1 MTGKVDS
8 WLPPEVAAR
17 DAVRSRV
24 SSAVDD
30 WSGRWLAR
38 RRLRVSALEIVGGA
52 AKVENQGWLV
62 FRAGVAVACGA
73 AAASRL
79 TNWALDLRS
88 DLLEPTAADQ
98 ELLAAFRGRMLDDLL
113 QTIETALDVAGSR
126 RPAPDS
132 VKDPFGPTGGVL
144 AALSDDRGSA
154 LLQLAIPLRMV
165 MPLCQ
170 AALPARSRNTAPLS
184 SLREAMNAETV
195 KVEAT
200 LGAAEIPLQELR
212 RLTTGDIIVLD
223 RRIGDLIDLSVC
235 ESEEVVGRA
244 TLDEVDGQIALTLH
258 A

>member
-1 MTGKVDS
+1 VTDKVDS

-30 WSGRWLAR
+30 WSGRWFAR
-38 RRLRVSALEIVGGA
+38 RRLQVSALEAVGGA
-52 AKVENQGWLV
+52 ARVENQGWLV

-73 AAASRL
+73 AAASRV

-98 ELLAAFRGRMLDDLL
+98 DLTAAFRGRMLGDLV
-113 QTIETALDVAGSR
+113 QTVETALGVAGSR
-126 RPAPDS
+126 RSAPDS
-132 VKDPFGPTGGVL
+132 VKNPFGPTGGAL
-144 AALSDDRGSA
+144 ATLSDDRGSA
-154 LLQLAIPLRMV
+154 LLQLAIPLGMV

-170 AALPARSRNTAPLS
+170 AALPARSRSSAPLS
-184 SLREAMNAETV
+184 SRHEAMNTEV
-195 KVEAT
+195 VNVEAT

-212 RLTTGDIIVLD
+212 RLTAGDIIVLD
-223 RRIGDLIDLSVC
+223 RRLGDLIDLSVC

-244 TLDEVDGQIALTLH
+244 TLDEVDGQISLTLH